1 LQPPSIYHYPS
12 FGASFGQSIADV
24 VGRSR
29 KSEAQ
34 RILKVFDDS
43 TSEAQTFMAKA
54 VEYTNR
60 AQELMAKAYNECF
73 IAMQK
78 LLIDAP
84 ADKIAVN

>member
-1 LQPPSIYHYPS
+1 
-12 FGASFGQSIADV
+12 
-24 VGRSR
+24 
-29 KSEAQ
+29 
-34 RILKVFDDS
+34 LKVFDDS